1 MRKTYPDISIGFFQ
15 HIPFPSFESF
25 RLIPWRKEILLGMLG
40 ADLIGFHT
48 YDDTRHFLSSVS
60 RLVGEGNSEGQIE
73 YGNRLIMVDSFP
85 MGIDYEKYRNSAADP
100 DTLSREARYRTSL
113 GDRKIILSIDRLDY
127 TKGIPLRLKAYELF
141 LTKYPE
147 FKDKVSLLMVVVPSR
162 VMVEKYKQLKEEVD
176 LLVGKINGDF
186 NRVDWT
192 PIHYFY
198 RSLPLPAISAFYR
211 LADVAMITPLRD
223 GMNLVCK
230 EFVASQLDKK
240 GVLILSEMAGAAKEL
255 SDAILIN
262 PFDVNEIAES
272 IYRALTMPEDEQ
284 EKHLSIMQKSLKRYN
299 VFHWANLFI
308 TRLEFVKKKQKELV
322 TKLIDKP
329 ILDSL
334 LKSYRNSKSRLIFL
348 DYDGTLVPFQSNP
361 NEAKPDKR
369 LYDII
374 NSLCE
379 DEHNRVVI
387 ISGREKKFLNKWF
400 KGINLDI
407 IAEHG
412 VWLKQFDGNWE
423 TLTKLDN
430 LWKDEIRPVV
440 EFYVD
445 RTPGSFIEEKDY
457 SMVWHFRK
465 VETGLGQ
472 LRSRELA
479 SQLHYLARDRNLKV
493 YQGNMVVEIKSTE
506 VDKGT
511 AAQLWIKKLKP
522 DFIIAIGDDWT
533 DEDTFKV
540 IPATGYT
547 VKVGGGISQAKYS
560 VQDYMDVRDLL
571 TTMSGN

>member
-1 MRKTYPDISIGFFQ
+1 
-15 HIPFPSFESF
+15 
-25 RLIPWRKEILLGMLG
+25 
-40 ADLIGFHT
+40 
-48 YDDTRHFLSSVS
+48 
-60 RLVGEGNSEGQIE
+60 
-73 YGNRLIMVDSFP
+73 
-85 MGIDYEKYRNSAADP
+85 
-100 DTLSREARYRTSL
+100 
-113 GDRKIILSIDRLDY
+113 
-127 TKGIPLRLKAYELF
+127 
-141 LTKYPE
+141 
-147 FKDKVSLLMVVVPSR
+147 
-162 VMVEKYKQLKEEVD
+162 
-176 LLVGKINGDF
+176 VGKINGDF

-240 GVLILSEMAGAAKEL
+240 GVLILSEMAGASKEL

-334 LKSYRNSKSRLIFL
+334 LKSYRNTKSRLIFL

-400 KGINLDI
+400 EGINLDI